1 MNFLKKYYIH
11 KKMMIFFLMLI
22 ECIVIGQDILLVKQ
36 VLKDLLN
43 ILEDNIN
50 KLKVLFLIN

>member
-1 MNFLKKYYIH
+1 
-11 KKMMIFFLMLI
+11 MLI

>member
-1 MNFLKKYYIH
+1 
-11 KKMMIFFLMLI
+11 MIFFLMLI